1 MNISSIILS
10 GLYEDFFSAL
20 LCGWAF
26 SVLKTHYFAGTTSG
40 VYDCRMFRSVGA
52 GSNIPKGLSSR
63 RAVPT
68 LSGTN
73 SNILLRMTA
82 CT

>member
-1 MNISSIILS
+1 
-10 GLYEDFFSAL
+10 
-20 LCGWAF
+20 
-26 SVLKTHYFAGTTSG
+26 
-40 VYDCRMFRSVGA
+40 MFRSGGA

-73 SNILLRMTA
+73 SNILLRLTLTKLAQIQKSTLIRAISRVTLAFKLSKENA
-82 CT
+82 CLLLSSHETRLN